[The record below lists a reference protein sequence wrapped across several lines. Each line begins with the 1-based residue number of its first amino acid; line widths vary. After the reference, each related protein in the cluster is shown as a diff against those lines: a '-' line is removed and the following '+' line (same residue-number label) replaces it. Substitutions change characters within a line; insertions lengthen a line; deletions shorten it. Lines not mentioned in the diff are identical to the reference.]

1 MHIFESNDN
10 VFLQVYG
17 MRRFLKENI
26 IEVGRLIIL
35 IIMLRNIIDS
45 DRIVGA
51 DTIQYTYYNI
61 LDGYPFRRNHQC
73 V

>member
-1 MHIFESNDN
+1 MNDSEKTMHIFDSNDN

-17 MRRFLKENI
+17 MRRCLKENI

-45 DRIVGA
+45 DRIVGQ
-51 DTIQYTYYNI
+51 IQYSTLIIIY
-61 LDGYPFRRNHQC
+61 
-73 V
+73 